1 MSSLSVATE
10 QVFTVSVHVSPVM
23 DLINLSK
30 LPRGGGGW
38 GEMEHGLKT
47 SFKNRAG
54 GTVKELISNVYKYDG
69 AFCMTSA

>member
-1 MSSLSVATE
+1 
-10 QVFTVSVHVSPVM
+10 
-23 DLINLSK
+23 
-30 LPRGGGGW
+30 
-38 GEMEHGLKT
+38 MEHGLKT